1 MLSTL
6 CDIPT
11 RSIRLE
17 RDKTS
22 FPMPLGKKT
31 KLSKSANE
39 QALAD
44 QLNVASY
51 AFLQKESELASLLD
65 MPYSADIILQRQVQL
80 MKQIKDTHWQYS

>member
-1 MLSTL
+1 
-6 CDIPT
+6 
-11 RSIRLE
+11 
-17 RDKTS
+17 
-22 FPMPLGKKT
+22 MPLGKKT

-51 AFLQKESELASLLD
+51 AFLQKQSELAGLLD

-80 MKQIKDTHWQYS
+80 MKQIKHTHWQYS

>member
-1 MLSTL
+1 
-6 CDIPT
+6 
-11 RSIRLE
+11 
-17 RDKTS
+17 
-22 FPMPLGKKT
+22 MPLGKKT

-51 AFLQKESELASLLD
+51 AFLHKQTELAGLLD